1 MSVNT
6 PLALG
11 TGNRTLIFGTVLTLI
26 FAGAVLLSQAFGL
39 DVNFVL
45 GVSVVI
51 AFILTILASRLVSIS
66 VRGARG
72 VAEEFAATGDP
83 RLLLESVSAGELS
96 PLLQQ
101 LGRAVAEQHEASVFF
116 QNALKS
122 LRNPVLVTNREG
134 NILAATNAV
143 MELVKKPVS
152 QVIGFTPGQVFQ
164 NKKGTSVAGR
174 ALRSRQAVDEQS
186 VVRMW
191 DGREV
196 TMRQYANIIVD
207 DKGEV
212 LGVVCSYIDLHS
224 LIEKQKELEK
234 QKEDMLGIGQ
244 EVSLLAQ
251 RVASASEE
259 LSASADEQARGA
271 QRQKEQTDTVAAAM
285 EEMTA
290 TVLEVARNASATS
303 SAADGAN
310 ESAQEGVQMVRKAV
324 DAIHG
329 VSQSA
334 DKLSGMI
341 HQLDS
346 QAGEI
351 GRIISVIND
360 IADQTNL
367 LALNA
372 AIEAARAGDA
382 GRGFA
387 VVADEVRKLAEK
399 TMTATK
405 EVEQAIKTI
414 QERSRLAMRS
424 MEETGEQ
431 VGESTE
437 MANQAGRALEMIMA
451 GIKDMVQRAAQIAT
465 AAEEQS
471 SAAEEINHSIES
483 IAQVATEADEGAGQ
497 TASATRDLAQLS
509 QELLGVSLNFTQD
522 AGQQLR
528 LRSSDHE
535 MRGVLPK
542 LIQDFARKK
551 GDRVYRI
558 LQEELGNPTFLPT
571 QGYPDKVFTQMCETI
586 AKETNKSVREVFLE
600 VGRFTMGKFHEMY
613 PRYFKKDEKLKAF
626 YLRMNDVHAQLTKA
640 QPGIEPPNFTFE
652 DKGDRLFMNYRSKR
666 GLFDYFE
673 GILLGAAEFKN
684 EKVRIKVTPLD
695 DETAR
700 AEIQFL

>member
-1 MSVNT
+1 MSANT

-11 TGNRTLIFGTVLTLI
+11 IGNRTLIFGTLLTLI
-26 FAGAVLLSQAFGL
+26 FAGAVLLAQLVGI
-39 DVNFVL
+39 DVNFAL
-45 GVSVVI
+45 AGAVI
-51 AFILTILASRLVSIS
+51 CALLLTIMASRLIS
-66 VRGARG
+66 LTVRRARV
-72 VAEEFAATGDP
+72 VASEFAVTGDP
-83 RLLLESVSAGELS
+83 NVLLQAQAAGELS
-96 PLLQQ
+96 PLLHQ
-101 LGRAVAEQHEASVFF
+101 LGAAVSEQKEASVFF

-122 LRNPVLVTNREG
+122 LRNPVLVINREG
-134 NILAATNAV
+134 NIIVATNAV
-143 MELVKKPVS
+143 MDLVKKPVT

-164 NKKGTSVAGR
+164 NKKGGSVAGR

-186 VVRMW
+186 IVKMW

-196 TMRQYANIIVD
+196 TLRQYANIIVD
-207 DKGEV
+207 DHGDV
-212 LGVVCSYIDLHS
+212 QGVVCSYIDLHS
-224 LIEKQKELEK
+224 LIEKQNQLEK

-303 SAADGAN
+303 AAADGAN
-310 ESAQEGVQMVRKAV
+310 ESAQEGVQMVTKAV
-324 DAIHG
+324 NAIHG

-334 DKLSGMI
+334 AKLSGMI

-424 MEETGEQ
+424 MDETGEQ
-431 VGESTE
+431 VDESTT
-437 MANQAGRALEMIMA
+437 MANQAGRALEMIM
-451 GIKDMVQRAAQIAT
+451 GSINDMVQRAAQIAT

-509 QELLGVSLNFTQD
+509 QELLAVSLSFTGD
-522 AGQQLR
+522 GGGLR
-528 LRSSDHE
+528 LRASEHE
-535 MRGVLPK
+535 MKGVLPK
-542 LIQDFARKK
+542 LVQDFAKKK
-551 GDRVYRI
+551 GERVYRA
-558 LQEELGNPTFLPT
+558 LQNELGSPIFLPT
-571 QGYPDKVFTQMCETI
+571 ASYPDKVFTQMCEAL
-586 AKETNKSVREVFLE
+586 AKETNQSVRDVFLDI
-600 VGRFTMGKFHEMY
+600 GRFTIRQFHEMY
-613 PRYFKKDEKLKAF
+613 PRYFKEEKLKSF
-626 YLRMNDVHAQLTKA
+626 YLRMNDVHAQLTNA
-640 QPGIEPPNFTFE
+640 QPGIEPPNFTYE

-666 GLFDYFE
+666 SLFDYFE
-673 GILLGAAEFKN
+673 GILLGAAEFKG
-684 EKVRIKVTPLD
+684 EKVKIKVTPLD
-695 DETAR
+695 DQTAR
-700 AEIQFL
+700 AEIHFL